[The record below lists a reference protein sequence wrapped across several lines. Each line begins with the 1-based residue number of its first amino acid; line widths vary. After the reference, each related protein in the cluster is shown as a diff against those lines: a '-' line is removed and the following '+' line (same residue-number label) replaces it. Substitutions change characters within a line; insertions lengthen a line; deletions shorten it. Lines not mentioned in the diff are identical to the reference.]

1 MSDCEQD
8 RRGAR
13 RAPGRARAVTRRSDA
28 DAGSVQGP
36 PFDFIASKVRAP
48 VVRPDSVSRTGLV
61 NRLRAMTSSS
71 IVVLAAPAGYGKT
84 TLLAQWAMRDERP
97 FAWVTIDSRD
107 NDPVILLR
115 HLAIAL
121 GEVGP
126 VDRSALD
133 ALVSPGPTL
142 WRVAVPRLAA
152 VVASLERPFV
162 MVLDGA
168 DLLESEESV
177 DAVSTL
183 ADQIPEGSL
192 LVVAGRAAPRLRIA
206 RLRASGRLFEI
217 GPDML
222 ALSRREAHLLLRAS
236 GVELADAEVAEL
248 VRRTEGWPAGLSLA
262 GLSMRG
268 RNGADGSVSITGE
281 DRYVAEYL
289 RSEPLS
295 DLTADT
301 LAFLRRS
308 SVLGAMCGSLCDAAL
323 ETENSGSRLES
334 MRESNLFLVPL
345 DDHGEWYRYH
355 HLLEDLLRHDLAQR
369 EGEQIPGLNQRAA
382 DWYEAHGELEA
393 ALDPAAESG
402 DPDRVA
408 RIFGSVALRS
418 YHGGHLTTIEGWL
431 DYFADEAQLARY
443 PNVGALGSWIHAL
456 RGRRAVAEKWLLAA
470 QAGSDGQPVSD
481 GSVPPG
487 PCIAVLR
494 AAMCRDGVEQMM
506 SDAQDALLELPED
519 SQWRPAALVLHGVV
533 QVLLGDDEHGD
544 LILAMAAEEAE
555 RLEAHATRL
564 VALSERSLVAAY
576 RGDHSQAD
584 ALAFEARDLAKHN
597 HLDDYPT
604 SAVTL
609 AACARALIRQGR
621 WDEARAHLTAA
632 HHLSRSLT
640 DALPWLAVQARLE
653 LASAHVTLRDAD
665 SARTLLAEVDRILD
679 GRAQLGVLAEQR
691 ATLSEQIDTM
701 SLADGNA
708 SGLTS
713 AELRVLPLLTT
724 HLTFREIGGRL
735 FVSRNTIK
743 TQAISIY
750 RKLGVCGRSEAIER
764 AYELGL
770 IDPELHPASADFIRS
785 G

>member
-1 MSDCEQD
+1 MSDREQHP
-8 RRGAR
+8 RGAR
-13 RAPGRARAVTRRSDA
+13 PASGPA
-28 DAGSVQGP
+28 P
-36 PFDFIASKVRAP
+36 PFDFVASKVRPPAVP
-48 VVRPDSVSRTGLV
+48 PDSVSRIGLV
-61 NRLRAMTSSS
+61 NRLRTSSSS

-97 FAWVTIDSRD
+97 FAWVSIDSRD

-121 GEVGP
+121 GGVGP
-126 VDRSALD
+126 IARSALD
-133 ALVSPGPTL
+133 ALVSPGPTI
-142 WRVAVPRLAA
+142 WRVAVPCLAA
-152 VVASLERPFV
+152 AVESLERPFV

-168 DLLESEESV
+168 DLLESKESV

-192 LVVAGRAAPRLRIA
+192 LVVAGRATPRLGIA

-236 GVELADAEVAEL
+236 GVELDDAEVAEL

-262 GLSMRG
+262 GLSMRN
-268 RNGADGSVSITGE
+268 RDTADGSVSITGE

-289 RSEPLS
+289 RSEPLA

-323 ETENSGSRLES
+323 ETENSGPRLES

-355 HLLEDLLRHDLAQR
+355 HLLEDLLRHDLVQR
-369 EGEQIPGLNQRAA
+369 EGEQIPALNQRAA
-382 DWYEAHGELEA
+382 DWFEAHGELEA

-402 DPDRVA
+402 DVDRVA
-408 RIFGSVALRS
+408 RIFESVALKS

-431 DYFADEAQLARY
+431 EHFADEAQLARY
-443 PNVGALGSWIHAL
+443 PNVAALGSWIHAL
-456 RGRRAVAEKWLLAA
+456 RGRRAVADRWLLAA
-470 QAGSDGQPVSD
+470 EAGSDGGPL
-481 GSVPPG
+481 PG
-487 PCIAVLR
+487 GGASPRPCIAVLR

-533 QVLLGDDEHGD
+533 HVLLGDDEHGD

-564 VALSERSLVAAY
+564 VALGERSLVAAH
-576 RGDHSQAD
+576 RRDHSRAD
-584 ALAFEARDLAKHN
+584 AFAFEARDLARAN

-604 SAVTL
+604 SAVML
-609 AACARALIRQGR
+609 AVCARALIRQGR
-621 WDEARAHLTAA
+621 WDEALAHLTTA
-632 HHLSRSLT
+632 HDLSRSLT
-640 DALPWLAVQARLE
+640 DAMPWLAVQARLE
-653 LASAHVTLRDAD
+653 LARAHITLRDAE
-665 SARTLLAEVDRILD
+665 SARTLLAEIDHILD
-679 GRAQLGVLAEQR
+679 SPAQLGVLAEQR
-691 ATLSEQIDTM
+691 ATLGEQIDTM
-701 SLADGNA
+701 PLAGQNA

-750 RKLGVCGRSEAIER
+750 RKLGVCGRSDAIER

-770 IDPELHPASADFIRS
+770 IDPELGPASVDVIRS

>member
-1 MSDCEQD
+1 MSDREQNA
-8 RRGAR
+8 RGAR
-13 RAPGRARAVTRRSDA
+13 PASGRVRAAASRSGAVA
-28 DAGSVQGP
+28 EIVPAA
-36 PFDFIASKVRAP
+36 PFDFVASKVRAP
-48 VVRPDSVSRTGLV
+48 AAQPDSVPRIGLV
-61 NRLRAMTSSS
+61 NRLRSMTSSS
-71 IVVLAAPAGYGKT
+71 IVVVAAPAGYGKT
-84 TLLAQWAMRDERP
+84 TLLAQWAGRDERP
-97 FAWVTIDSRD
+97 FAWVSIDSRD

-121 GEVGP
+121 GGIGP
-126 VDRSALD
+126 IDRSVLD
-133 ALVSPGPTL
+133 ALVSPGAAL
-142 WRVAVPRLAA
+142 WRVAVPRLASA
-152 VVASLERPFV
+152 VASLERPFV

-168 DLLESEESV
+168 DLLETKESV

-183 ADQIPEGSL
+183 ADQLPEGSL

-206 RLRASGRLFEI
+206 RLRASGRVFEI

-222 ALSRREAHLLLRAS
+222 ALSRREAHLLLRAA

-262 GLSMRG
+262 GLSVRS
-268 RNGADGSVSITGE
+268 RKRADSDVSITGD
-281 DRYVAEYL
+281 DRFVAEYL

-295 DLTADT
+295 DLSADT

-334 MRESNLFLVPL
+334 MREANLFLVSL

-393 ALDPAAESG
+393 ALAPAAESG

-408 RIFGSVALRS
+408 RIFGSVAPRS
-418 YHGGHLTTIEGWL
+418 YHGGRLTTMEGWL
-431 DYFADEAQLARY
+431 DYFAEGAELSKY
-443 PNVGALGSWIHAL
+443 PTVGVLGSWIHAL

-470 QAGSDGQPVSD
+470 EAGPDEGPLPD
-481 GSVPPG
+481 GSASTRPW
-487 PCIAVLR
+487 IAVLR
-494 AAMCRDGVEQMM
+494 AAMCQDGVEQMM
-506 SDAQDALLELPED
+506 SDAQDALLELPEA
-519 SQWRPAALVLHGVV
+519 SPWRPGALLLHGVV
-533 QVLLGDDEHGD
+533 HVLLGDDEHGD

-555 RLEAHATRL
+555 RLEAHDARL
-564 VALSERSLVAAY
+564 VALSERSLVAAS
-576 RGDHSQAD
+576 RHDHSGAN
-584 ALAFEARDLAKHN
+584 ALAFEARDLARDN

-604 SAVTL
+604 GAVAL
-609 AACARALIRQGR
+609 AACGRALLRQGR
-621 WDEARAHLTAA
+621 WDEARAHLAAA
-632 HHLSRSLT
+632 HTLSRSLT

-653 LASAHVTLRDAD
+653 LARAHVTLRDAD
-665 SARTLLAEVDRILD
+665 SARTLLAEVDQILD
-679 GRAQLGVLAEQR
+679 GRAQLGVLAEQ
-691 ATLSEQIDTM
+691 ASTLGGQIDTM
-701 SLADGNA
+701 PLADGNA

-750 RKLGVCGRSEAIER
+750 RKLGVCGRSDAIER

-770 IDPELHPASADFIRS
+770 IDPELHPASVDFIRS

>member
-1 MSDCEQD
+1 MSDRQQEQ
-8 RRGAR
+8 RGAR
-13 RAPGRARAVTRRSDA
+13 QAS
-28 DAGSVQGP
+28 GSP
-36 PFDFIASKVRAP
+36 PFDFVASKVRP
-48 VVRPDSVSRTGLV
+48 PELRPDSVSRIGLV
-61 NRLRAMTSSS
+61 NRLRTMTASS

-84 TLLAQWAMRDERP
+84 TLLAQWAVRDERP
-97 FAWVTIDSRD
+97 FAWVSIDSRD

-121 GEVGP
+121 AGVEP
-126 VDRSALD
+126 IDRSALD
-133 ALVSPGPTL
+133 ALVSPEPTI
-142 WRVAVPRLAA
+142 WRTAVPRLAA
-152 VVASLERPFV
+152 AVASMERRFV

-168 DLLESEESV
+168 DLLRSQESV

-192 LVVAGRAAPRLRIA
+192 LVMAGRATPPLGIA
-206 RLRASGRLFEI
+206 RLRASRRLFEI
-217 GPDML
+217 GPKML
-222 ALSRREAHLLLRAS
+222 ALSRREAQVLLRAT
-236 GVELADAEVAEL
+236 GVELADSDVVEL

-262 GLSMRG
+262 GLSMKG

-289 RSEPLS
+289 RSEPLA

-323 ETENSGSRLES
+323 ETENSGSLLES
-334 MRESNLFLVPL
+334 MHESNLFLVPL

-369 EGEQIPGLNQRAA
+369 EGQQIPALNQRAA
-382 DWYEAHGELEA
+382 DWFEAHGELDA
-393 ALDPAAESG
+393 ALDPAAGSG
-402 DPDRVA
+402 DVDRVA
-408 RIFGSVALRS
+408 RIFGSVALKS
-418 YHGGHLTTIEGWL
+418 YHGGNLTTIEGWL
-431 DYFADEAQLARY
+431 EHFADEAQLVRY
-443 PNVGALGSWIHAL
+443 PNVAAIGSWIHAL
-456 RGRRAVAEKWLLAA
+456 CGRAAAAERWLLAA
-470 QAGSDGQPVSD
+470 EAGSNGRPLPD
-481 GSVPPG
+481 GSASPR

-494 AAMCRDGVEQMM
+494 ATMCREGVEQMM

-533 QVLLGDDEHGD
+533 HVLLGDDEHGD

-564 VALSERSLVAAY
+564 VALSERSLVAAR

-584 ALAFEARDLAKHN
+584 AFAFEAGDLATDN
-597 HLDDYPT
+597 HLDGYPT
-604 SAVTL
+604 GAVML

-621 WDEARAHLTAA
+621 WEEARARLTAA
-632 HHLSRSLT
+632 HDLSRSLT

-653 LASAHVTLRDAD
+653 LARAHVTLRDAD
-665 SARTLLAEVDRILD
+665 SARTLLAEVDQILE
-679 GRAQLGVLAEQR
+679 RRPHLGVLTEQR
-691 ATLSEQIDTM
+691 ATLGDQIDTM
-701 SLADGNA
+701 PVAGGNA

-713 AELRVLPLLTT
+713 AELRVLPLLAT

-750 RKLGVCGRSEAIER
+750 RKLGVCGRSDAIER
-764 AYELGL
+764 ATELGL
-770 IDPELHPASADFIRS
+770 IDAEVGPASVDFIRS